1 MGWGCY
7 LYNTGEH
14 ASDLLEL
21 YPTCLPLKL
30 QEPVSDPT
38 FACLQLEPQ
47 SALNKILTMAPWGEE
62 SIFNLSSAL
71 KEDPLGNTKPTV
83 WMPMVCVLQFV
94 LHCLA
99 TEIQIPLQ
107 SCVAWVC
114 LGIRSLLP
122 PGRNE
127 AKFLLKALEANA
139 SGKTAVVREC
149 NTPSRGCKH

>member
-7 LYNTGEH
+7 LYDTGEH

-62 SIFNLSSAL
+62 SIFNLSSAR
-71 KEDPLGNTKPTV
+71 KEDPLGNTEPTV
-83 WMPMVCVLQFV
+83 WMPMVCVFAV
-94 LHCLA
+94 CLA
-99 TEIQIPLQ
+99 LPCYRDSNTTSVMCRLGWPGYQISP
-107 SCVAWVC
+107 
-114 LGIRSLLP
+114 
-122 PGRNE
+122 
-127 AKFLLKALEANA
+127 
-139 SGKTAVVREC
+139 
-149 NTPSRGCKH
+149 PSREE